1 MVETYKPYA
10 QALFELASEQSKQDE
25 YLGALKE
32 LETVWESTPELSKF
46 FSHPKI
52 TKKQKQ
58 DCLESIFS
66 KDVDPIVYRY
76 LLVLNQ
82 HNMIGYFVQI
92 VEAYKEL
99 WKEAKNIETIKVE
112 SATTLEEDQ
121 IQALKKMLES
131 KLNKEVELVIK
142 VDSSLI
148 AGLRVQTKDFVLDNT
163 VSSRLASMK
172 EQLKG

>member
-25 YLGALKE
+25 YLDALKE
-32 LETVWESTPELSKF
+32 LETVWEQSPELSKF
-46 FSHPKI
+46 LSHPKI

-58 DCLESIFS
+58 DCLESVFAQE
-66 KDVDPIVYRY
+66 VDPVIYRY
-76 LLVLNQ
+76 LVVLNH
-82 HNMIGYFVQI
+82 HNVIGHFDKI

-99 WKEAKNIETIKVE
+99 WKEAKNIETVKVE
-112 SATTLEEDQ
+112 SATDLDEEQ
-121 IQALKKMLES
+121 IQALKKMLAS